1 MKTQQERL
9 VDLLQRLELIEAA
22 YGREM
27 PHIKREVA
35 DLIRLTRENPTA
47 TLPAGILCA
56 GPDVWHPEPI
66 GETEVVDSSAMI
78 PPEQLE
84 HADRGA
90 E

>member
-1 MKTQQERL
+1 MRTHQERL

-35 DLIRLTRENPTA
+35 ELIRLTRENPTA

-66 GETEVVDSSAMI
+66 GETEAVDSSAAI
-78 PPEQLE
+78 P
-84 HADRGA
+84 A
-90 E
+90 ERIAHIEACGE